1 VLYQELEKSTV
12 LQQRIVELEQQ
23 NRRLA
28 QNARIQENQLLLA
41 AKTASLHRM
50 SHEEVAALKER
61 ASLGKCVIAELDI
74 ANKTIA
80 ALEEHLRLAANGLQD
95 KNEELNRW
103 KSKLKGLMEE

>member
-1 VLYQELEKSTV
+1 
-12 LQQRIVELEQQ
+12 
-23 NRRLA
+23 
-28 QNARIQENQLLLA
+28 
-41 AKTASLHRM
+41 
-50 SHEEVAALKER
+50 
-61 ASLGKCVIAELDI
+61 VIAELDI